1 MGDLQADINCRGVVE
16 IVTDYLE
23 GALAPDDIQIVDRH
37 LATCDGCR
45 RYLAQMRTTI
55 ATLGRLR
62 EDDVPDEM
70 RKSLIAAFREIRPR

>member
-1 MGDLQADINCRGVVE
+1 MGDLQADINCQGIVE

-23 GALAPDDIQIVDRH
+23 GVLAPDDVDIVDRH